1 MLLALAWKN
10 VWRNTRRSAIMM
22 TAIALGL
29 WGGLFA
35 IGIFTGMY
43 DAMVNTAIDRTLGHA
58 QVHAR
63 GFLVER
69 DIARAIPEAGALASA
84 LRTIPGIAAVSPRT
98 VIEGMGSSPSSAL
111 GVRILGVDPAAERAV
126 TAVARR
132 MKEGSFFEGSG
143 RIPAV
148 IGRKLAVKLDVRLRS
163 KIVLSFQR
171 PDGSLVYGAF
181 RVAGIFDTE
190 SSVFDGQTV
199 FVRRPDLD
207 ALAGVPLVHEIAV
220 RLERADSLAAA
231 VSGMRAVAPGLE
243 VLGWKELA
251 PELKLTAES
260 TDLTAGILLG
270 IILLALLFGI
280 TNTMLMSVLDR
291 VREFGVLMAVGMR
304 RRKLFSMIV
313 LETLFLAISGS
324 VAGTGLGIATIAVF
338 ARRGIDLAWFS
349 DGLSLYGISSML
361 YPVLHGSTYPL
372 LGCMVVLASCIAALY
387 PAMKAIRL
395 HPASAIST
403 FG

>member
-1 MLLALAWKN
+1 MLVAIAWKN

-35 IGIFTGMY
+35 VAIFTGMY
-43 DAMVNTAIDRTLGHA
+43 DAVVNTAIDRALGHA

-69 DIARAIPEAGALASA
+69 DIARAIPDAGVLASA
-84 LRTIPGIAAVSPRT
+84 LRAIPGVSGVSPRT
-98 VIEGMGSSPSSAL
+98 VIEGMGSSPSSAQ
-111 GVRILGVDPAAERAV
+111 GVRILGVDPAAECAV

-132 MKEGSFFEGSG
+132 MVEGRFFEGAG
-143 RIPAV
+143 RAPAV
-148 IGRKLAVKLDVRLRS
+148 IGRKLAVKLDAKLRS

-190 SSVFDGQTV
+190 SSAFDGQTV

-207 ALAGVPLVHEIAV
+207 ALTGADLVHEIAV
-220 RLERADSLAAA
+220 RVAHADSLSGIVRQMKAA
-231 VSGMRAVAPGLE
+231 GPGLE
-243 VLGWKELA
+243 VLDWKELA

-260 TDLTAGILLG
+260 TDVTAGILLG

-304 RRKLFSMIV
+304 RRKLFAMIV
-313 LETLFLAISGS
+313 LETLFLAITAA
-324 VAGTGLGIATIAVF
+324 VCGTGLGLATVAWT
-338 ARRGIDLAWFS
+338 ARTGIDLSWFS

-361 YPVLHGSTYPL
+361 YPVVHASTYPAL
-372 LGCMVVLASCIAALY
+372 AIMVVLASCLAALY